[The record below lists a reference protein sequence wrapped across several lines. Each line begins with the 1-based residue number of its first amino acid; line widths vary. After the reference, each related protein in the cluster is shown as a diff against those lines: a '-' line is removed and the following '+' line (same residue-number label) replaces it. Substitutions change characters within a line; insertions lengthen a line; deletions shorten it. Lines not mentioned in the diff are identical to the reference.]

1 MVVVAAVWA
10 GWVEWIC
17 DARSKRVLLTKVRIQ
32 VASKKGSVDYS
43 AETVRMWWEFG
54 FKILSPDPSFQE
66 NRMAK
71 GQQRSNREQKKPKQ
85 SKLKAAVPGSPFAV
99 TQVKP
104 AAPIPEKK
112 K

>member
-1 MVVVAAVWA
+1 MVVVAAAWA

-17 DARSKRVLLTKVRIQ
+17 DARSKRVILTKIRIQ
-32 VASKKGSVDYS
+32 VAPKKGPVDYS
-43 AETVRMWWEFG
+43 AENVRVWWEVG
-54 FKILSPDPSFQE
+54 LEILAPDPSFQE

-85 SKLKAAVPGSPFAV
+85 SKLKSAAPASPSAV

-104 AAPIPEKK
+104 AAPISGKK